1 MNIILDIAKIV
12 ISVATLVCLYKI
24 YKKRKED

>member
-12 ISVATLVCLYKI
+12 ISVATLIYLYKI

>member
-12 ISVATLVCLYKI
+12 TSVGILICLYKI
-24 YKKRKED
+24 YKKKREG